1 MAFSRI
7 IKIKLKFFKSM
18 QNKITEK
25 YQLYFFSF
33 ILEKKNLKEKR
44 LKDYTTQQHF
54 NSERKKKE
62 GRKRRKKKKEKK
74 IKLIMIAIGTLHISY
89 ILSFIICR
97 QSSIKSDCVITWNK

>member
-54 NSERKKKE
+54 NSERKEKE
-62 GRKRRKKKKEKK
+62 GRKRRKKEKEKK
-74 IKLIMIAIGTLHISY
+74 KKIDYDRYWY
-89 ILSFIICR
+89 ITYIVYTKFYHT
-97 QSSIKSDCVITWNK
+97 SSKFYQI